1 MLIGALQRFSLL
13 DYPGK
18 ISCIVFT
25 QGCNFRCPYCHN
37 PELVDSRLFMPKIM
51 PQVFF
56 SFLEKRIK
64 KIDAV
69 VITGGEPTIQS
80 DLPEFIRK
88 IKALDFLV
96 KLDTNGSRPEVL
108 SALLDNKLLDY
119 IAMDIKAP
127 LDLYGKIS
135 GVYKNGSLNTAIRE
149 SIDLIINS
157 EVEHEFRTTIVK
169 DLLSKEHI
177 LNISGLIPG
186 AKKYVLQNFV
196 PSKTLDHR
204 FMDSTTFSQSDLDDL
219 THKLK
224 ALPLK
229 FEIR

>member
-1 MLIGALQRFSLL
+1 MLIGALQKFSLL

-18 ISCIVFT
+18 ISCIIFT

-37 PELVDSRLFMPKIM
+37 PELVDPQLFMPKIM

-56 SFLEKRIK
+56 SFLEKRVK

-80 DLPEFIRK
+80 DLLDFIRK
-88 IKALDFLV
+88 IKKLDFLV
-96 KLDTNGSRPEVL
+96 KLDTNGSQPEVL
-108 SALLDNKLLDY
+108 STLLKNKLLDY
-119 IAMDIKAP
+119 IAMDIKAVP
-127 LDLYGKIS
+127 TLYEKVC
-135 GVYKNGSLNTAIRE
+135 GVSKNGSLSDVILK
-149 SIDLIINS
+149 SINLIINS
-157 EVEHEFRTTIVK
+157 QVQHEFRTTIVK

-177 LNISGLIPG
+177 LNISKLIKG

-204 FMDSTTFSQSDLDDL
+204 FMGSETFDKNDLDDIVR
-219 THKLK
+219 KLED
-224 ALPLK
+224 ADLNC
-229 FEIR
+229 EIR

>member
-56 SFLEKRIK
+56 SFLEKRIQ

-80 DLPEFIRK
+80 DLPDFVQK
-88 IKALDFLV
+88 IKTLGFQV
-96 KLDTNGSRPEVL
+96 KLDTNGSHPEVL
-108 SALLDNKLLDY
+108 SALLEKKLLDY

-127 LDLYGKIS
+127 LDLYEKVS
-135 GVYKNGSLNTAIRE
+135 GVSKNGSLNTAILK
-149 SIDLIINS
+149 SIELIIKSN
-157 EVEHEFRTTIVK
+157 VDHEFRTTIVK
-169 DLLSKEHI
+169 DLLSKADI
-177 LNISGLIPG
+177 LAIAGMVKG
-186 AKKYVLQNFV
+186 AQSYILQNFV
-196 PSKTLDHR
+196 PSKTLDHT
-204 FMDSTTFSQSDLDDL
+204 FLDCTTFNQSDLDDL
-219 THKLK
+219 LQRLEALHLK
-224 ALPLK
+224 C
-229 FEIR
+229 EVR